1 MNPIHGLRGKPS
13 YDVRDKVV
21 LITGAGQGIGLALAR
36 RLHEQGAH
44 VALVDVNEA
53 GLKAAARTLGDTRV
67 FTVTADVTDRAAMA
81 EVVARVVDQHGR
93 LDVVVANAGVT
104 PPPATIRT
112 MDLADYDRVIAI
124 NQTGVLNTVQPALDA
139 VIAQQ
144 GHVVVVASCAAFSPG
159 IGGVAYM
166 SSKAA
171 AEQIGRALKLE
182 LAPHGASAGVAY
194 FGVVDTP
201 LATATLDDDPLGRR
215 LDELLGWPLN
225 HRISAEDAAESIAN
239 GIADRA
245 GATIA
250 PARWLPYSL
259 LRGVLNAGADR
270 LLTRDRRVHDMI
282 RELEARTEVDR

>member
-1 MNPIHGLRGKPS
+1 MRVPLSTS

-53 GLKAAARTLGDTRV
+53 GLKAAAKALGDSRV
-67 FTVTADVTDRAAMA
+67 FTATADVTDRAAMA
-81 EVVARVVDQHGR
+81 EVVARVIDHHGR

-159 IGGVAYM
+159 VGGVAYM

-194 FGVVDTP
+194 FGFVDTP
-201 LATATLDDDPLGRR
+201 LATATLDDDPLGRK

-225 HRISAEDAAESIAN
+225 HRISADDAAASIAH
-239 GIADRA
+239 GIAHRS

-250 PARWLPYSL
+250 PVRWMPYSL
-259 LRGVLNAGADR
+259 FRGVLNAGADR
-270 LLTRDRRVHDMI
+270 VLARDKRVHEMI
-282 RELEARTEVDR
+282 RDLESRAEFDR

>member
-1 MNPIHGLRGKPS
+1 MSRLGTS

-53 GLKAAARTLGDTRV
+53 GLKTAATALGDSRV
-67 FTVTADVTDRAAMA
+67 FTAIADVTDRAGMA
-81 EVVARVVDQHGR
+81 DVVARVIDHHGR

-112 MDLADYDRVIAI
+112 MDLADYDRVVAI

-159 IGGVAYM
+159 LGGVAYM

-194 FGVVDTP
+194 FGFVETP
-201 LATATLDDDPLGRR
+201 LATATLDDDPLGRK
-215 LDELLGWPLN
+215 LDQLLGWPLN
-225 HRISAEDAAESIAN
+225 HRISADDAAESIAH
-239 GIADRA
+239 GIAHRS

-250 PARWLPYSL
+250 PLRWAPYSL
-259 LRGVLNAGADR
+259 FRGVLNAGADR
-270 LLTRDRRVHDMI
+270 VLVRDKRVHTMI
-282 RELEARTEVDR
+282 RDLESRAGLDR

>member
-44 VALVDVNEA
+44 LALVDVNEA

-124 NQTGVLNTVQPALDA
+124 NQTGVLNTVQPTLDA

>member
-1 MNPIHGLRGKPS
+1 MSGRFGKK
-13 YDVRDKVV
+13 YDVRDRVV

-36 RLHEQGAH
+36 RLHDQGARL
-44 VALVDVNEA
+44 ALVDLNES
-53 GLKAAARTLGDTRV
+53 GLEVVASCLGAERV
-67 FTVTADVTDRAAMA
+67 LTVVADVTDRAAMA
-81 EVVARVVDQHGR
+81 GVVARTLERYGQ

-112 MDLADYDRVIAI
+112 MDLADYDRVVAI

-139 VIAQQ
+139 VIGAK

-159 IGGVAYM
+159 VGGVGYM

-194 FGVVDTP
+194 FGFVDTP
-201 LATATLDDDPLGRR
+201 LATATLDDDPIGRR

-225 HRISAEDAAESIAN
+225 HRISADAAAESIAA
-239 GIADRA
+239 GISERA
-245 GATIA
+245 GATVA
-250 PARWLPYSL
+250 PARWVPYSL

-270 LLTRDRRVHDMI
+270 VLARDRRVHEMVRD
-282 RELEARTEVDR
+282 LEARAESRE

>member
-1 MNPIHGLRGKPS
+1 MSGWFGKK
-13 YDVRDKVV
+13 YDVRDRVV
-21 LITGAGQGIGLALAR
+21 MVTGAGQGIGLALAR
-36 RLHEQGAH
+36 RLHDQGARL
-44 VALVDVNEA
+44 ALVDLNES
-53 GLKAAARTLGDTRV
+53 GLEVVASSLGAERV
-67 FTVTADVTDRAAMA
+67 LTVVADVTDRAAMA
-81 EVVARVVDQHGR
+81 GVVARTLERYGQ

-112 MDLADYDRVIAI
+112 MDLADYDRVVAI

-139 VIAQQ
+139 VIAAK

-159 IGGVAYM
+159 VGGVGYM

-194 FGVVDTP
+194 FGFVDTP
-201 LATATLDDDPLGRR
+201 LATATLDDDPVGRR

-225 HRISAEDAAESIAN
+225 HRISADAAAESIAD
-239 GIADRA
+239 GISERA
-245 GATIA
+245 GATVA
-250 PARWLPYSL
+250 PARWVPYSL

-270 LLTRDRRVHDMI
+270 VLARDRRVHEMVRD
-282 RELEARTEVDR
+282 LEARAETRG

>member
-1 MNPIHGLRGKPS
+1 MSGWFGKK
-13 YDVRDKVV
+13 YDVRDRVV
-21 LITGAGQGIGLALAR
+21 MITGAGQGIGLALAR
-36 RLHEQGAH
+36 RLHDRGAQL
-44 VALVDVNEA
+44 ALVDLNEA
-53 GLKAAARTLGDTRV
+53 GLEEAASSLGAERV
-67 FTVTADVTDRAAMA
+67 LTVVADVTDRAAMA
-81 EVVARVVDQHGR
+81 GVVARTLERYGQ

-112 MDLADYDRVIAI
+112 MDLADYDRVVAI

-139 VIAQQ
+139 VVAAK

-159 IGGVAYM
+159 VGGVGYM

-194 FGVVDTP
+194 FGFVDTP
-201 LATATLDDDPLGRR
+201 LATATLDDDPIGRR

-225 HRISAEDAAESIAN
+225 HRISADAAAESIAD
-239 GIADRA
+239 GISERA
-245 GATIA
+245 GATVA
-250 PARWLPYSL
+250 PARWVPYSL

-270 LLTRDRRVHDMI
+270 VLARDRRVHEMVRD
-282 RELEARTEVDR
+282 LEARAETKG

>member
-1 MNPIHGLRGKPS
+1 MSGRFGKK
-13 YDVRDKVV
+13 YDVRDRVV

-36 RLHEQGAH
+36 RLHDQGARLT
-44 VALVDVNEA
+44 LVDLNEA
-53 GLKAAARTLGDTRV
+53 GLEEAASSLGAERV
-67 FTVTADVTDRAAMA
+67 LTVAADVTDRAAMA
-81 EVVARVVDQHGR
+81 DAVARTVERHGQ

-112 MDLADYDRVIAI
+112 MDLADYDRVVAI

-139 VIAQQ
+139 VIAAK

-159 IGGVAYM
+159 VGGVGYM

-194 FGVVDTP
+194 FGFVDTP
-201 LATATLDDDPLGRR
+201 LATATLDDDPIGRR

-225 HRISAEDAAESIAN
+225 HRISADAAAESIAD
-239 GIADRA
+239 GISERA
-245 GATIA
+245 GATVA
-250 PARWLPYSL
+250 PARWVPYSL

-270 LLTRDRRVHDMI
+270 VLARDRRVHEMVRD
-282 RELEARTEVDR
+282 LEARAETRG